1 MRLPLFYFL
10 SLVYCSLGLS
20 LSAEVEAPVE
30 LVVNEGFESP
40 IGFYDSEPRFSWK
53 LKGEPQGL
61 RQQAYEI
68 DVASIAGN
76 NLWSSGRVDSN
87 QSIDVPY
94 GGRPFKSREL
104 VQWRVRFWDQTGT
117 GSEWSDWARIEL
129 GLLESSDWSG
139 QWIHP
144 LPKPADE
151 IEENFG
157 QVVYFRKTFNV
168 DAHTKTGRLYVTS
181 KGIFEISINGQKV
194 GHDAFVPGFTDY
206 HKRIETLTYDVTE
219 LVRAGKN
226 VITAEVA
233 NGWYAGRLMW
243 NKKKHYWGSYP
254 ELLVQLELL
263 DEKNQLATVVSDETW
278 HYTKDGPV
286 VMADIYDGEDY
297 DARLELHDF
306 DALHFEEKSLK
317 PVATS
322 PVEAMPLL
330 MPKRFAPSRVTRT
343 LQSVSVSRISEQ
355 SVIFDLGQNM
365 VGWPE
370 IHLPVIA
377 GQTIQIRVAEMLQAD
392 GSIYTENYRS
402 ARSMANYTPAKTG
415 VIQWKPTFSFFG
427 FRYVEVTGFDP
438 KAAPT
443 LDWVCGHVV
452 HTDFKQVGEFT
463 SSHAKLN
470 QLQQNIQWGQIG
482 NFLDIPTDCPQR
494 DERLGWTGDAQVFAA
509 TSLFNYDTHAFWAS
523 WLQSVRE
530 NQQPNGA
537 VSNFV
542 PAPPGHAKGTSP
554 GWGDCAFIIPWELY
568 VRTGDIEVLR
578 ENYEMMC
585 KRVQCYANASK
596 DGLVEFKGFGDWLQ
610 PILVGK
616 AMRGDTSMQL
626 ISTAFYGY
634 GASLCAKAAA
644 VLGKQEDVL
653 KYEALFDEVRT
664 AAAAHFLDD
673 SGKLTTAVETQT
685 GYLLL
690 LGFDLVPSERRSE
703 VAAQLSVRIKAD
715 GNRLNTGFLGTPL
728 INRVLDDTGHLEQ
741 AIAVLFTNEYP
752 SWFYSIDQGATTM
765 WERWNSYSYA
775 DGFGNKSM
783 NSFNH
788 YAYGAVGQ
796 WMYERLA
803 GLAPDPKHPGYKHM
817 ILRPILNGPL
827 TSASV
832 SIDTRYG
839 RASSAWQKTGDTYAL
854 DILIPANTT
863 GTLYLPDYVEI
874 LSGVELIETET
885 DGSSRVELHSG
896 PFSLKLR
903 DRSVR

>member
-1 MRLPLFYFL
+1 MRLNLFYIL
-10 SLVYCSLGLS
+10 SLACCSLSLS
-20 LSAEVEAPVE
+20 LSAEIEAPAE
-30 LVVNEGFESP
+30 LVINEGFDDP

-53 LKGEPQGL
+53 LQGEPSGL
-61 RQQAYEI
+61 RQQAYEVVVTSA
-68 DVASIAGN
+68 DGN
-76 NLWSSGRVDSN
+76 KLWGSGRVESD

-94 GGRPFKSREL
+94 AGRPFKSRE
-104 VQWRVRFWDQTGT
+104 VAQWRVRYWDQSGKV
-117 GSEWSDWARIEL
+117 SEWSDWARFEL
-129 GLLESSDWSG
+129 GLLDNTDWSG
-139 QWIHP
+139 EWIHQK
-144 LPKPADE
+144 PKPADE
-151 IEENFG
+151 VEESFG
-157 QVVYFRKTFNV
+157 QVTYFRKRFSV
-168 DAHTKTGRLYVTS
+168 DAQAEKARLYVTA

-194 GHDAFVPGFTDY
+194 GHDVFVPGFTDY

-219 LVRAGKN
+219 LVRSGEN
-226 VITAEVA
+226 VITAQVA

-243 NKKKHYWGSYP
+243 NKKKRFWGQYP
-254 ELLVQLELL
+254 ELLVQLELQ
-263 DEKNQLATVVSDETW
+263 DEMNQRATVVSDATW
-278 HYTKDGPV
+278 LYTEEGPI
-286 VMADIYDGEDY
+286 VMADLYNGEDY

-306 DALHFEEKSLK
+306 DTVQYDEEPLQ
-317 PVATS
+317 PVASS

-330 MPKRFAPSRVTRT
+330 MPKRFAASRVTQN
-343 LQSVSVSRISEQ
+343 LQPVSIARVSKQ
-355 SVIFDLGQNM
+355 SAIFDLGQNM
-365 VGWPE
+365 VGLPE

-377 GQTIQIRVAEMLQAD
+377 GQTVQIRVAEMLKAD
-392 GSIYTENYRS
+392 GTIYTDNYRS

-415 VIQWKPTFSFFG
+415 VIQWQPTFSFFG
-427 FRYVEVTGFDP
+427 FRYVEISGFDP
-438 KAAPT
+438 TAEPT
-443 LDWVCGHVV
+443 LDWVRGHVV
-452 HTDFKQVGEFT
+452 HTDFKQVGRFS

-530 NQQPNGA
+530 NQQANGA

-585 KRVQCYANASK
+585 KRVQWYADASK

-616 AMRGDTSMQL
+616 RMRGDTSMQL
-626 ISTAFYGY
+626 ISTAFFGY

-653 KYEALFDEVRT
+653 KYETLFDEVRT
-664 AAAAHFLDD
+664 AASSHFLDA
-673 SGKLTTAVETQT
+673 SGKLTTPVETQT

-690 LGFDLVPSERRSE
+690 LGFDLVPSEQRSE
-703 VAAQLSVRIKAD
+703 VAAQLSARVKAD

-728 INRVLDDTGHLEQ
+728 INRVLDDTGYLEQ

-765 WERWNSYSYA
+765 WERWNSFSHEN
-775 DGFGNKSM
+775 GFGSKSM

-803 GLAPDPKHPGYKHM
+803 GLAPDPEHPGYKHM

-827 TSASV
+827 TSASAM
-832 SIDTRYG
+832 IDTRYG
-839 RASSAWQKTGDTYAL
+839 RASSSWQKNGETYTL
-854 DILIPANTT
+854 EIMIPANTT
-863 GTLYLPDYVEI
+863 ATLYLPEDIEVI
-874 LSGVELIETET
+874 DPVKQVAKDVADTPVMELQP
-885 DGSSRVELHSG
+885 GKY
-896 PFSLKLR
+896 SLKLR
-903 DRSVR
+903 TVAKR